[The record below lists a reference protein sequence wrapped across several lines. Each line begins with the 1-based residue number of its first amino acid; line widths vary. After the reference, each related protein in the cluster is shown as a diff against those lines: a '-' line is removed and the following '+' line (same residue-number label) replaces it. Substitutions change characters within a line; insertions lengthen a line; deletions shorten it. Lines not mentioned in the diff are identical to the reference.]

1 MNVSGD
7 YTPQMV
13 IDGGWQCVGSDRRSI
28 EAAVTAARSETA
40 LDRITLHT
48 NLDAAKPRTL
58 QVKVNVQILHA
69 AVDTGPL
76 VVMLAIYESGL
87 ISNIESGENGG
98 RQLTYDYTVRRL
110 LSAFELKAE
119 NGTAATKELNIVLDP
134 GWSVDHLGAVAF
146 IQDLASMRIDG
157 ATAEYPIARN

>member
-1 MNVSGD
+1 MNISGD

-98 RQLTYDYTVRRL
+98 RQLT
-110 LSAFELKAE
+110 
-119 NGTAATKELNIVLDP
+119 
-134 GWSVDHLGAVAF
+134 
-146 IQDLASMRIDG
+146 
-157 ATAEYPIARN
+157 